1 MPTQTASRARVK
13 NAAAEQGREVVNQAA
28 DEARDVASSATERGK
43 ALAETAKHEARQ
55 LTGTVRERAG
65 EVTGEVSSEARSLA
79 DETRWQLEGQAREG
93 TQRVAAAFRDLGGQA
108 QALAEG
114 RPEDAPAMADTVW
127 RIADAC
133 YGASDRLYN
142 LADDVEERGLSGVL
156 EDVQNFARRRPGAF
170 LLGAAVLGFGVGRYV
185 KAEAAMRQERQQ
197 AEARQAPAQAQ
208 RRQPARTRPAVRS
221 SARPAAIGTGR
232 TAR

>member
-13 NAAAEQGREVVNQAA
+13 DSAAEQGREVVNQAA
-28 DEARDVASSATERGK
+28 DEARDVASSAAERGK
-43 ALAETAKHEARQ
+43 GLARTAKHEARQ
-55 LTGTVRERAG
+55 LTGTVRERAAD
-65 EVTGEVSSEARSLA
+65 VTDEASSQAQSLV
-79 DETRWQLEGQAREG
+79 DETRWQLEQQARQG
-93 TQRVAAAFRDLGGQA
+93 TQRVAAAVRDLGGQA

-114 RPEDAPAMADTVW
+114 RPEDAPAMSDTVW

-133 YGASDRLYN
+133 YEASDRLYN

-156 EDVQNFARRRPGAF
+156 EDVQSFARRRPGAF

-185 KAEAAMRQERQQ
+185 KAEAAMRQEREQ
-197 AEARQAPAQAQ
+197 AQARQDRAPVQQ
-208 RRQPARTRPAVRS
+208 PPRRRPAVRS
-221 SARPAAIGTGR
+221 NARPAAIGAGR